1 LVNKYVPCRG
11 DVIWMDFDPQ
21 AGTELQKHRP
31 ALVLSPYKYN
41 KLSSLV
47 IVCPITSKKKGRA
60 FEVPVPDSYKLK
72 GVILADQIRSVDW
85 KARNAKFECKLPE
98 DVVSEVV
105 DKIAALL
112 ED

>member
-1 LVNKYVPCRG
+1 MVNKYVPSRG
-11 DVIWMDFDPQ
+11 DVIWIDFDPQ
-21 AGTELQKHRP
+21 AGTELQKRRP

-47 IVCPITSKKKGRA
+47 IVCPITSQKRARA
-60 FEVPVPDSYKLK
+60 FEVPVPDSYNLK
-72 GVILADQIRSVDW
+72 GVILAAQIRSVDW
-85 KARNAKFECKLPE
+85 KARNAKLECKLPE